1 MEELELAEAGPGPVR
16 EAAGR
21 EVRAHLTQALA
32 ELPQGQREVFELGA
46 VQGLPYGEVAELLGI
61 PVGTVKS
68 RMFHAVRRMRQL
80 LEGAEDPS

>member
-1 MEELELAEAGPGPVR
+1 VH
-16 EAAGR
+16 
-21 EVRAHLTQALA
+21 AHLTQALA